1 MFATEQV
8 TGPHSS
14 VPRSARSRMVPLV
27 ALLATLIPTVVAAD
41 TLDAEIHRLQADVAE
56 LAGEL
61 YALEESILHPADTQ
75 VAVFLT
81 LARKD
86 ALELDSIELFVN
98 DSPVSSHLYT
108 EQERTSLQQG
118 GVQQLYLGNV
128 PHGQHSLK
136 AVLTA
141 RTGNDR
147 YVRREASHR
156 FLKQPGESRIQLSLD
171 ARAPD
176 FEPQILFTEWK

>member
-1 MFATEQV
+1 MVATEQARGA
-8 TGPHSS
+8 TGK
-14 VPRSARSRMVPLV
+14 VSRAGQNLLAAAV
-27 ALLATLIPTVVAAD
+27 ALLVVLTPTLTVADDLNADINRLKAEVAD
-41 TLDAEIHRLQADVAE
+41 

-86 ALELDSIELFVN
+86 VLELDSIELFVN
-98 DSPVSSHLYT
+98 DTPVSSHLYT
-108 EQERTSLQQG
+108 DRERQSLQQG

-128 PHGQHSLK
+128 PHGEHELR

-147 YVRREASHR
+147 YIRREAEHR
-156 FLKQPGESRIQLSLD
+156 FQKRPGESRIKLSLD

-176 FEPQILFTEWK
+176 YEPRFLFSEWK

>member
-1 MFATEQV
+1 MVATEQARRA
-8 TGPHSS
+8 TGRVYPAGQNSL
-14 VPRSARSRMVPLV
+14 AAAV
-27 ALLATLIPTVVAAD
+27 ALLVVLTPTLTAAD
-41 TLDAEIHRLQADVAE
+41 DLNADINRLKAKVAD

-61 YALEESILHPADTQ
+61 YALEESILHPADTR

-81 LARKD
+81 LVRKD

-98 DSPVSSHLYT
+98 DTPVSSHLYT
-108 EQERTSLQQG
+108 DRERQSLQQG

-128 PHGQHSLK
+128 PHGEHELR

-147 YVRREASHR
+147 YVRREAEHR
-156 FLKQPGESRIQLSLD
+156 FQKRPGESRIQLSLD

-176 FEPQILFTEWK
+176 YEPRILFSEWK